1 MHILSLGDAWSSI
14 RRKEAGDHS
23 SIHSQEGPETYS
35 EDGKETNPQNTLVSE
50 WELLF
55 IRSNVQCTRSH
66 KHTFYSLLQN
76 QQYHLPHRP
85 LLQPPLPYL
94 AEFAPQST
102 GQLPVTLS
110 TSRSFWSLFS
120 KCNMCVAYRR
130 ISRCGDKMGLW
141 HSMAKSLSPLL
152 GQKAFGGGRLSSE
165 RWNQMGWEVEV
176 VLQGVYSSFC
186 GKETAPLV
194 TSHGHF
200 LSQQEILLSHSSFYH
215 VAVFPPPS
223 APQNSF

>member
-76 QQYHLPHRP
+76 QQYHLPHCP

-130 ISRCGDKMGLW
+130 ISRWWRQNGLVAQ
-141 HSMAKSLSPLL
+141 H
-152 GQKAFGGGRLSSE
+152 
-165 RWNQMGWEVEV
+165 
-176 VLQGVYSSFC
+176 
-186 GKETAPLV
+186 GKELEPFVRAESVWWRETFIKTLE
-194 TSHGHF
+194 SDG
-200 LSQQEILLSHSSFYH
+200 LRWCSRGCI
-215 VAVFPPPS
+215 PP
-223 APQNSF
+223 FVERRLHRL